1 MQKVILAL
9 ETSTHACSVALQ
21 LADSIYTEHVV
32 EPQIHTK
39 IILPMVDS
47 VLQQAGIELADLDLL
62 AFGQGPGSFTG
73 LRIAASV
80 VQGLAFGADKP
91 VVGISS
97 LAALAQLGFAE
108 TGARHLVAQVDARM
122 GELYWGEYIVNTAG
136 VVEVVGNDRLSKE
149 LPASLESYTLVGMG
163 AADITYPRA
172 IEIALLAQHA
182 VDSDIK
188 PASAATPIYIRNAV

>member
-21 LADSIYTEHVV
+21 VADSLYSEHVV
-32 EPQIHTK
+32 EPQVHTK

-47 VLQQAGIELADLDLL
+47 VLLQAGIELADLDYL

-122 GELYWGEYIVNTAG
+122 GELYWGEYVVNTAG
-136 VVEVVGNDRLSKE
+136 IVEVLGSDQLSKE
-149 LPASLESYTLVGMG
+149 IPASLENYTLVGMG

-182 VDSDIK
+182 ADSKIK
-188 PASAATPIYIRNAV
+188 PAGAATPIYIRNAV